1 MTLRHLNHDQALTK
15 FAASLDTPEGRLL
28 LGLAMALCAMLFALH
43 WLATRPKAL
52 RLRVQHRRLMRRA
65 KASGMIL

>member
-1 MTLRHLNHDQALTK
+1 MTLRDLSHETALTDIAK
-15 FAASLDTPEGRLL
+15 TLDDPALRAWLMA
-28 LGLAMALCAMLFALH
+28 AMALCAILFALH